1 MGGEGCVVGG
11 KEAGQLPDNLGSSSC
26 SSSLFSPE
34 IIIPHISALEYDTL
48 QARGIEVLVK

>member
-11 KEAGQLPDNLGSSSC
+11 KDAGQLPDNLGSSSC